1 LDTPAVKQ
9 RTTRRRLAAVVV
21 GLASSG
27 IFLALSLRRID
38 LGDVGHMLVTAQWWP
53 WYVLAPVIY
62 MAGHFVRG
70 VRCRRILR
78 PHAELSTWD
87 ATNIVITGYGANNV
101 LPARMGEL
109 VRAYMLT
116 RVARVSLSLSL
127 AITFL
132 ERFLDGL
139 VITGILVVAGV
150 FMPLPEWGR
159 RLLWVASAV
168 FLTAL
173 LGVVLVMA
181 AKPLVLRVVR
191 AVTARFPAAVG
202 TRLTSIVDRAIGA
215 TDCLRDAPLAA
226 QIVLLS
232 AAVWLVEGGM
242 FLVILPAFGVP
253 ANPLWAALALSVTNL
268 GILFPSSPG
277 YIGPFHYFCMQALL
291 MVGVARETA
300 LGYAIMAHLLYYV
313 PVTVWGLSA
322 LAVYGID
329 LTTAARAADGVKP
342 VPLATAVTPK

>member
-1 LDTPAVKQ
+1 LDTSAVKQ
-9 RTTRRRLAAVVV
+9 RRARKRLVAVVV

-27 IFLALSLRRID
+27 IFVALSLRRID
-38 LGDVGHMLVTAQWWP
+38 LSGLGHMLVTAQWWP

-78 PHAELSTWD
+78 PHGDISTWD
-87 ATNIVITGYGANNV
+87 ATNVVITGYGANNV

-139 VITGILVVAGV
+139 VITGVLLVAAS
-150 FMPLPEWGR
+150 FTPLPEWGR
-159 RLLWVASAV
+159 RLLWLASAV
-168 FLTAL
+168 FLAAL
-173 LGVVLVMA
+173 SGVIVVMV
-181 AKPLVLRVVR
+181 AKPSVLRVVR
-191 AVTARFPAAVG
+191 AVTGRFPAAVG
-202 TRLTSIVDRAIGA
+202 NRLTSIVDRAIGA

-226 QIVLLS
+226 EIILLS
-232 AAVWLVEGGM
+232 AGVWLVEGGM
-242 FLVILPAFGVP
+242 FLVILPAFGLP
-253 ANPLWAALALSVTNL
+253 AKPLWAALALAVTNL

-291 MVGVARETA
+291 MVGVPRETA
-300 LGYAIMAHLLYYV
+300 LGYAIMTHLLYYI
-313 PVTVWGLSA
+313 PVTIWGLSA
-322 LAVYGID
+322 LAVYGVD
-329 LTTAARAADGVKP
+329 MSTATRGSDTPDQTPLSAR
-342 VPLATAVTPK
+342 LSEE

>member
-1 LDTPAVKQ
+1 LKERTYSKRLYAV
-9 RTTRRRLAAVVV
+9 LV
-21 GLASSG
+21 GVACSG
-27 IFLALSLRRID
+27 VFLVLSLRRVD
-38 LGDVGHMLVTAQWWP
+38 LNGLGHTLLTSQWWP

-70 VRCRRILR
+70 VRCRRILH
-78 PHAELSTWD
+78 PHGDISTWD
-87 ATNIVITGYGANNV
+87 ATNVVITGYGANNL

-127 AITFL
+127 AVTFL

-139 VITGILVVAGV
+139 VITGILLVAG
-150 FMPLPEWGR
+150 FFIPLPEWGR
-159 RLLWVASAV
+159 HLMWLASAV
-168 FLTAL
+168 FLAAL

-181 AKPLVLRVVR
+181 AKPFVLRVVG
-191 AVTARFPAAVG
+191 ALTARFPAAVG
-202 TRLTSIVDRAIGA
+202 NRLTSIVDRAIGA

-226 QIVLLS
+226 QIILLS
-232 AAVWLVEGGM
+232 AGVWLVEGGM
-242 FLVILPAFGVP
+242 FLVILPAFGLP
-253 ANPLWAALALSVTNL
+253 AHPLWAALALAVTNL

-300 LGYAIMAHLLYYV
+300 LGYAIMAHLLYYI
-313 PVTVWGLSA
+313 PVTIWGLSA
-322 LAVYGID
+322 LAVYGVD
-329 LTTAARAADGVKP
+329 LTTATRAADGVKP
-342 VPLATAVTPK
+342 VPLATAVSPK